1 MFRLLKEALTAP
13 ERSPSPNRRVPR
25 PVRTTEER
33 ELAEEK
39 GRIAREAEEADE
51 VIPDLTD
58 DDLMVK
64 DVIEELQRRKT
75 TTQEELELT
84 LKVCTDCGG
93 FFLSF

>member
-1 MFRLLKEALTAP
+1 
-13 ERSPSPNRRVPR
+13 
-25 PVRTTEER
+25 VRTTEER
-33 ELAEEK
+33 KLAEEK

-93 FFLSF
+93 CFLSF